1 MVQAKA
7 EVAADKRGKRDIPE
21 RIGKYDIINEVGQG
35 SSGRVF
41 LSHDPYYGR
50 DVAIKLYN
58 IEQEDDHKARVTRK
72 MFFNEAQMMGRLQHP
87 NILPIYDAGD
97 ENGSY
102 YVVTEHVHGARTL
115 AAYCKPD
122 NLLRVDD
129 VVEIIF
135 KAAKALHYA
144 HSRGVIHRDVKPS
157 NIMLTLDNDVRIIDF
172 GIALV
177 TDSAVSR
184 IEGIAG
190 SPSYMSPEQVQS
202 AEITPRSDIYSL
214 GAVMY
219 ELLTGF
225 RPFRANNLSKLLHQ
239 IVYATAAP
247 IHTLRSDIAED
258 LEELVARALRKDPA
272 QRFQNGLELAGTL
285 TQIYQTLR
293 SQHERLDMKERFD
306 LLRRLRFFH
315 EFSHSEIWE
324 ILRASEWREY
334 QAGDEIIREGEM
346 DDRFYIIVSGEV
358 MVKSGRRDIGA
369 LGVGNC
375 FGETSYVRGAR
386 RTATICANSPV
397 TLVRVSSTL
406 LEQSSSAC
414 QLRFNKV
421 FLRSLIERLQGIAN
435 TAT

>member
-7 EVAADKRGKRDIPE
+7 EALAEKRDTNAIPE
-21 RIGKYDIINEVGQG
+21 RIGKYVIINEVGQG

-58 IEQEDDHKARVTRK
+58 IESEEDDHKARVTRK
-72 MFFNEAQMMGRLQHP
+72 MFFNEAQMTGRLQHP
-87 NILPIYDAGD
+87 NILPIYDAGE

-122 NLLRVDD
+122 NLLRIDD

-135 KAAKALHYA
+135 KCAKALHYA
-144 HSRGVIHRDVKPS
+144 HGRGVIHRDIKPS

-177 TDSAVSR
+177 TDSDISR

-202 AEITPRSDIYSL
+202 AEITLKSDIYSL

-239 IVYATAAP
+239 IVYATPPP
-247 IHTLRSDIAED
+247 IHTLRSDIPEE
-258 LEELVARALRKDPA
+258 LEELVVTALQKDPED
-272 QRFQNGLELAGTL
+272 RFANGLAFAGTL
-285 TQIYQTLR
+285 TQVFQKLR
-293 SQHERLDMKERFD
+293 SEHEHIDKKERFD
-306 LLRRLRFFH
+306 TLRKLRFFH

-334 QAGDEIIREGEM
+334 APGDEIIREGEM
-346 DDRFYIIVSGEV
+346 DDRFYIIVNGDV
-358 MVKSGRRDIGA
+358 RVQSGRRDIGI
-369 LGVGNC
+369 LGLGDC
-375 FGETSYVRGAR
+375 FGETSYVTGAR
-386 RTATICANSPV
+386 RTATISATSPV

-406 LEQSSSAC
+406 LEQASSAC

-421 FLRSLIERLQGIAN
+421 FLRSLIERLQGIA
-435 TAT
+435 TPT

>member
-144 HSRGVIHRDVKPS
+144 HSRGVIHRNVKPN
-157 NIMLTLDNDVRIIDF
+157 NIMLTLDNNIRIIDF
-172 GIALV
+172 GIAL
-177 TDSAVSR
+177 
-184 IEGIAG
+184 I
-190 SPSYMSPEQVQS
+190 Q
-202 AEITPRSDIYSL
+202 
-214 GAVMY
+214 
-219 ELLTGF
+219 
-225 RPFRANNLSKLLHQ
+225 
-239 IVYATAAP
+239 
-247 IHTLRSDIAED
+247 
-258 LEELVARALRKDPA
+258 
-272 QRFQNGLELAGTL
+272 
-285 TQIYQTLR
+285 
-293 SQHERLDMKERFD
+293 
-306 LLRRLRFFH
+306 
-315 EFSHSEIWE
+315 
-324 ILRASEWREY
+324 ASE
-334 QAGDEIIREGEM
+334 
-346 DDRFYIIVSGEV
+346 
-358 MVKSGRRDIGA
+358 
-369 LGVGNC
+369 C
-375 FGETSYVRGAR
+375 
-386 RTATICANSPV
+386 
-397 TLVRVSSTL
+397 
-406 LEQSSSAC
+406 
-414 QLRFNKV
+414 
-421 FLRSLIERLQGIAN
+421 
-435 TAT
+435 